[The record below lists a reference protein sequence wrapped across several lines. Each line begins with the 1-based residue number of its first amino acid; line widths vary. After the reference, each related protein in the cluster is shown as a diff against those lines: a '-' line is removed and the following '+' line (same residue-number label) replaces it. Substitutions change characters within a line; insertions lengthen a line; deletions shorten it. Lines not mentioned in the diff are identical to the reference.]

1 MQDYTSYKKTK
12 NKKYTMKNLLFLLLL
27 ILSSNLYSQ
36 EFITDANFKDK
47 INSSNIVVIEFW
59 ADFNKQNA
67 FKDWSNIKG
76 GVYYRVNIIDAPSA
90 KKQYRIRM
98 APTVIIF
105 KEGEKHEVFKAGLDL
120 LFPANLNDINKAIEE
135 AKLADK
141 F

>member
-12 NKKYTMKNLLFLLLL
+12 NEKYTMKNLLFLFLL

-47 INSSNIVVIEFW
+47 INSSHIVVIEFW

-67 FKDWSNIKG
+67 FKDWGKVKG
-76 GVYYRVNIIDAPSA
+76 GPYYRVNIIDAPLA

-98 APTVIIF
+98 VPTVIIF

-135 AKLADK
+135 AKIADK